1 MALPE
6 KPTYEE
12 LEERIRELES
22 AVSANSFEPGL
33 PESEAVL
40 KSVFRAAPM
49 GIGLVSDREIQRV
62 NDKICG
68 MLGYSPHELQG
79 QSARVL
85 YPSGE
90 EFAYVGREK
99 YAQIASKG
107 AGWVETRWRRKDGA
121 ILDVL
126 LSSAPLDPSDLSAGV
141 VFTALDITDRKRAEE
156 ATQKSE
162 AKFRFLTENMT
173 DVVWMID
180 REFQMTYVSPSVEKV
195 LGFTPEERERQTLQE
210 QVTPESFRLIAR
222 RFQEELQR
230 EEEGGFDPERS
241 VVVDVE
247 CRHKN
252 GSTVWM
258 ENSVKALRDEEG
270 TLVGLYGVSRDIT
283 RRRRMAEALR
293 RSEERYQ
300 FATKGGNVG
309 VWDWDLTTGE
319 MFVSPNLKEML
330 GYRDRDIRNHI
341 EDWSRHVHPLDAG
354 MVMQQVRRCLEGTE
368 NEYRVEHRMVHRD
381 GSLRWFLASGNVERD
396 ETGRAVRMVG
406 TDTDITALKT
416 MEEKLRQSHKMEAV
430 GTLAGGVAHDFNNV
444 LSIILGN
451 TEMAMLDVPEGRPAK
466 GNLEE
471 IREACLRARDLV
483 TRILLFARRKDHTPS
498 EIRVEPVVEDSLK
511 MLRASIPA
519 TVEIRREIR
528 EGVPA
533 VLADPSQIQQIVMNL
548 CTNAAQVMEAE
559 GGVLE
564 VLLDSADLPAPRDTS
579 TGPIPEGRYVR
590 LRVRDTGPGIAPEN
604 RDRVFEPFFTTKGVG
619 RGTGLGL
626 SVVHGIVQDRGGGI
640 VMESEE
646 GRGAVFTVYLPAF
659 EGKRAGEEPGD
670 RSTALPGGTE
680 RILLVDDEPSITRLG
695 RKLLERRG
703 YEVETRESGTEALDC
718 FRRDPERF
726 DLVVTDMAMPGM
738 RGDRLAEEVMA
749 IRPDVPVILATGYS
763 SQISEEQVGKRGIR
777 ALVMKPLTQNELV
790 NTVRRVLD
798 E

>member
-1 MALPE
+1 MVLPE

-12 LEERIRELES
+12 LEARIRELES
-22 AVSANSFEPGL
+22 SRVRNPSDSGS
-33 PESEAVL
+33 PETEAVL

-49 GIGLVSDREIQRV
+49 GIGLVSERVIQQV
-62 NDKICG
+62 NEKICD
-68 MLGYSPHELQG
+68 MLGYPVDELLG
-79 QSARVL
+79 RSARML
-85 YPSGE
+85 YPSE
-90 EFAYVGREK
+90 EEYEYVGREK

-107 AGWVETRWRRKDGA
+107 TGWVETRWRRKDGA
-121 ILDVL
+121 ILDIL
-126 LSSAPLDPSDLSAGV
+126 LSSTPLDPSDLAAGV

-156 ATQKSE
+156 ATRRSE
-162 AKFRFLTENMT
+162 SRFRFLTENMT
-173 DVVWMID
+173 DVIWMID
-180 REFQMTYVSPSVEKV
+180 REFRTTYVSPSVEKV
-195 LGFTPEERERQTLQE
+195 LGYTPEERKAQVLEE
-210 QVTPESFRLIAR
+210 QMTPESSRAVAQ
-222 RFQEELQR
+222 RFQEELAEDR
-230 EEEGGFDPERS
+230 ESGSDPERT
-241 VVVDVE
+241 VIIDVE
-247 CRHKN
+247 YRHKN

-258 ENSVKALRDEEG
+258 ENSVKGLRDEEG
-270 TLVGLYGVSRDIT
+270 NLVGLYGVSRDIT
-283 RRRRMAEALR
+283 RRKRMAEALR

-300 FATKGGNVG
+300 FATKGGSVG
-309 VWDWDLTTGE
+309 VWDWNLATGE

-341 EDWSRHVHPLDAG
+341 DDWSRHIHPGDAEW
-354 MVMQQVRRCLEGTE
+354 VMEQVRDCLEGTRDD
-368 NEYRVEHRMVHRD
+368 YRVEHRMVHRD
-381 GSLRWFLASGNVERD
+381 GSLRWFLASGSVERD

-406 TDTDITALKT
+406 TDTDITKLKV

-430 GTLAGGVAHDFNNV
+430 GTLAGGIAHDFNNV

-451 TEMAMLDVPEGRPAK
+451 SEMAMLDTPEGSPAK

-471 IREACLRARDLV
+471 IRDACLRARDLV
-483 TRILLFARRKDHTPS
+483 TRILLFARRKDHAPS

-519 TVEIRREIR
+519 TVEIRREIH

-564 VLLDSADLPAPRDTS
+564 VLLDSAVLSAPRDTL
-579 TGPIPEGRYVR
+579 TGPLPEGRYVR

-604 RDRVFEPFFTTKGVG
+604 RDRIFEPFFTTKGVG

-626 SVVHGIVQDRGGGI
+626 AVVHGIVQDRAGGI

-646 GRGAVFTVYLPAF
+646 GRGAAFTVYLPAF
-659 EGKRAGEEPGD
+659 EGERAGREPEE

-680 RILLVDDEPSITRLG
+680 RILLVDDEPSIARLG
-695 RKLLERRG
+695 RRLLERRG
-703 YEVETRESGTEALDC
+703 YEVEIRGSGADALDC
-718 FRRDPERF
+718 FREDPERF

-738 RGDRLAEEVMA
+738 RGDRLAREIMA
-749 IRPDVPVILATGYS
+749 IRPGVPVVLTTGYS
-763 SQISEEQVGKRGIR
+763 SQISEAQAGKMGIR
-777 ALVMKPLTQNELV
+777 ALVMKPLTQSELA

>member
-210 QVTPESFRLIAR
+210 QVTPGSFRLIAR